1 MGQLVYPDAR
11 RLLITADGSSR
22 NRLWKLQHLADE
34 LGLKVS
40 VAYFPPGKWNKIEH
54 RMFCHITRNWRG
66 RPLVSYQVI
75 VKLIAATT
83 TGLTIRSDLDENSYP
98 LGVKVTDD
106 QMDGLAI
113 RRDPFHGEWNH
124 TLTPRK

>member
-1 MGQLVYPDAR
+1 
-11 RLLITADGSSR
+11 
-22 NRLWKLQHLADE
+22 
-34 LGLKVS
+34 
-40 VAYFPPGKWNKIEH
+40 
-54 RMFCHITRNWRG
+54 MFCHITQNWRG

-98 LGVKVTDD
+98 LGVKVSDD

-113 RRDPFHGEWNH
+113 RRDPFHGEWNY
-124 TLTPRK
+124 TLTPRTQ